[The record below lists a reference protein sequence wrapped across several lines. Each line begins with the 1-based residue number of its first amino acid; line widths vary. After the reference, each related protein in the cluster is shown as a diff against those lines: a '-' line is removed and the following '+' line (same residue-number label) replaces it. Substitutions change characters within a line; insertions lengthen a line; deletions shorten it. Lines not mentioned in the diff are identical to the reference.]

1 MPFSFSFPCLRPF
14 ATNNVVPLPGVS
26 YQFNISRPEGDAV
39 LQALG
44 NTETVLD
51 DEIHDSRKKDQKND
65 FDVLDSFSKFETEFS
80 VAERGK
86 NTYTCLVP
94 TSSTGNSFGCITV
107 LQSFAVREDAVS
119 FTFKGLRRAK
129 IMNPELN
136 LHDQVWISTV
146 VVQKDVDLANIL
158 KEGDLEECIKNA
170 RQSFKSLTSSLKH
183 FTSYYK
189 NAMQDRDGEFGHLLL
204 LSPLS
209 NMMYLQ
215 LSRGSFIK
223 SWDSLNRSL
232 EFLPPK
238 ITEKKDLELLLQ
250 ILDMSVAIL
259 PLAHLEKL
267 RFLALEKPQERLQ
280 ALVDAELKLTRL
292 FAEIYDSVKR
302 SKVQLRELTA
312 QEKAN
317 FVALHLNALRKFLG
331 ITRKSRSRLPESK
344 IGGLL
349 KGSSNSAVESQDVE
363 EDDATAME
371 SFLQRIEGN
380 DLHQDGR
387 KMLLKDLRRFRQM
400 QPQNSE
406 YQVLKNYFDVI
417 VDIPFKTRGDKS
429 DPVDLR
435 KSKDKLDTDHFGLHD
450 VKRRLVEYLSV
461 MKLNETVADASLQAR
476 PPILLLSG
484 PPGVGKTSI
493 AKSIADVLGRK
504 FHRISLGGI
513 YNEAEIR
520 GHRRTYVGAM
530 CGLIINALRKSGSMK
545 PLILLDEIDKVLSL
559 TGAGK
564 GGRGASINGDPG
576 AALLEVLDPE
586 QNSTFTDH
594 YVGFPVDLSN
604 VLFFCTANDSTEI
617 SAPLL
622 NRMEVIEIPGYSLEE
637 KIEIGAKFLLPKQVR
652 LNGLQ
657 GVGATVELSND
668 AWNKLVAEYTREPGV
683 RGLERSL
690 ASLVR
695 GKVVEY
701 VNGAGKDQHKL
712 VNSADLVKYLGFPPH
727 PISKELVK
735 DVRLAEKSGVV
746 NGLAYSSSGSGGV
759 LVFEVVRIGTLGEIR
774 NGPKVHT
781 TGNLGSLLNESI
793 EVATALVKSLRERS
807 VVQGLIQDPFE
818 EFRRSELHLHVPM
831 GAVSKDGPSAGL
843 AITLALLSIAFD
855 MPVPTNLCMT
865 GEITSRGKVLPI
877 GGVKEKLLGA
887 RLFGMNKVMVP
898 LSNRTDVIESVMDS
912 EGFEKCLKSTHFP
925 ELSVVRQK
933 WHLELHYVDDLFD
946 SIRVC
951 WPHSFQVK
959 GNKILMI
966 PTVGSARPLL

>member
-1 MPFSFSFPCLRPF
+1 MPFSTSFPCLRPS
-14 ATNNVVPLPGVS
+14 ADIDVVPLPGVS
-26 YQFNISRPEGDAV
+26 YQFNISRPDGDAV
-39 LQALG
+39 LQAL
-44 NTETVLD
+44 NKPVAINEVA
-51 DEIHDSRKKDQKND
+51 DSRKKNRANEIDISA
-65 FDVLDSFSKFETEFS
+65 SFSTFETELS
-80 VAERGK
+80 AAGGRK

-94 TSSTGNSFGCITV
+94 TSSPEYSYGCVAV
-107 LQSFAVREDAVS
+107 LQSFTVGEEDVS
-119 FTFKGLRRAK
+119 FTFKGLIRAS
-129 IMNPELN
+129 ILNPELN
-136 LHDQVWISTV
+136 LHDQLWISTIV
-146 VVQKDVDLANIL
+146 IQNEAELLQALHKEDLTKHLKDVL
-158 KEGDLEECIKNA
+158 
-170 RQSFKSLTSSLKH
+170 QSFKNLTKAFKV
-183 FTSYYK
+183 FTSFYK
-189 NAMQDRDGEFGHLLL
+189 EAIRDRDGGSGHLLL
-204 LSPLS
+204 LSPLT
-209 NMMYLQ
+209 NMIFLR

-232 EFLPPK
+232 ELVRPK
-238 ITEKKDLELLLQ
+238 STEQKDLGLLLQ

-259 PLAHLEKL
+259 PLAHPEKL
-267 RFLALEKPQERLQ
+267 QFLSLEKPQERLP
-280 ALVDAELKLTRL
+280 AFVNAELKLTAL
-292 FAEIYDSVKR
+292 FDEIYESVK
-302 SKVQLRELTA
+302 SCQGQWRELTA
-312 QEKAN
+312 SEKAN
-317 FVALHLNALRKFLG
+317 FVALHLNALRNFLDT
-331 ITRKSRSRLPESK
+331 TRKSRARLR
-344 IGGLL
+344 
-349 KGSSNSAVESQDVE
+349 GSEISSPPPRATTQSVTDSQGVEG
-363 EDDATAME
+363 DDASAME
-371 SFLQRIEGN
+371 KFLESLEEKDI
-380 DLHQDGR
+380 HQDGR
-387 KMLLKDLRRFRQM
+387 KMLLKDLRRLKQM

-417 VDIPFKTRGDKS
+417 MDIPFKTRNSKNL
-429 DPVDLR
+429 PVDLQQ
-435 KSKDKLDTDHFGLHD
+435 SKEKLDAEHFGLHD
-450 VKRRLVEYLSV
+450 VKKRLIEYLSV
-461 MKLNETVADASLQAR
+461 MKLNEIVTDASLQAR

-622 NRMEVIEIPGYSLEE
+622 NRMEVIEIPGYTLEE
-637 KIEIGAKFLLPKQVR
+637 KIEIGATFLLPKQVR
-652 LNGLQ
+652 LNGLH
-657 GVGATVELSND
+657 GVGATVELTND
-668 AWNKLVAEYTREPGV
+668 AWNELVAEYTREPGV
-683 RGLERSL
+683 RGLERNL

-701 VNGAGKDQHKL
+701 VNKARVDQHK
-712 VNSADLVKYLGFPPH
+712 VVESTDLVKYLGFPPH
-727 PISKELVK
+727 PVSKDLVK

-746 NGLAYSSSGSGGV
+746 NGLAYNSIGSGGV
-759 LVFEVVRIGTLGEIR
+759 LVFEIVRTGTLDEGHS
-774 NGPKVHT
+774 GPKVHT
-781 TGNLGSLLNESI
+781 TGNLGALLNESI
-793 EVATALVKSLRERS
+793 EVAIALVKSLRERN
-807 VVQGLIQDPFE
+807 VVQGLIEDPFE
-818 EFRRSELHLHVPM
+818 EFKRSELHLHVPM

-855 MPVPTNLCMT
+855 MPAPKDLCMT

-898 LSNRTDVIESVMDS
+898 LSNRSDVIESVMES
-912 EGFEKCLKSTHFP
+912 ESFQECSKSPEFP
-925 ELSVVRQK
+925 ELSAVRKK
-933 WHLELHYVDDLFD
+933 WHLELHYVNDLSD
-946 SIRVC
+946 AMKVC
-951 WPHSFQVK
+951 WPHKFQIRGTKVYM
-959 GNKILMI
+959 LSTM
-966 PTVGSARPLL
+966 GSTRPLL